1 MNFFPTGF
9 SGVTTDPM
17 KDPFATFNPSA
28 PTSPFPFHSV
38 GTFFVPKV
46 GFAFLTFPHFRTP
59 YSENFNYGF
68 QYQLT
73 PNTVVEAVYV
83 GSLGRR
89 LIQTE
94 EVNFPVPSVM
104 MQQLANFGAVNID
117 CARPLAACV
126 DLNGNP
132 VTGANAD
139 PSCLPGRGCASPT
152 GATLLLANMSNG
164 LSDSHEFQLTIDKR
178 FSHGFNVRTAY
189 TLSKTIDTLSGFRSR
204 SGQST
209 NPLDYRQDRAVSDF
223 DTPQR
228 LVISGLWELP
238 LDKLHSSGGFLKKA
252 LQGWEV
258 AAVAEFQAGNPFTF
272 FSESNSS
279 NQNNFLDRPDIN
291 GPVTKFDPRRM
302 QTFTSDCT
310 GGTSAGPITGNFF
323 VNPTVFNCSG
333 VAPFTFGTLG
343 RNAIRGPGI
352 NNWDLSLMK
361 RTSITER
368 TKIEFRAE
376 FFNAFNHTQ
385 FLNPSDKASGTFA
398 QVTQT
403 RDPRLGQLALKF
415 IF

>member
-1 MNFFPTGF
+1 L
-9 SGVTTDPM
+9 
-17 KDPFATFNPSA
+17 K
-28 PTSPFPFHSV
+28 
-38 GTFFVPKV
+38 
-46 GFAFLTFPHFRTP
+46 
-59 YSENFNYGF
+59 E
-68 QYQLT
+68 
-73 PNTVVEAVYV
+73 
-83 GSLGRR
+83 
-89 LIQTE
+89 
-94 EVNFPVPSVM
+94 
-104 MQQLANFGAVNID
+104 
-117 CARPLAACV
+117 
-126 DLNGNP
+126 
-132 VTGANAD
+132 
-139 PSCLPGRGCASPT
+139 SC
-152 GATLLLANMSNG
+152 
-164 LSDSHEFQLTIDKR
+164 F
-178 FSHGFNVRTAY
+178 HGFTVRTAY

-209 NPLDYRQDRAVSDF
+209 NPLNYRQDRALADF

-238 LDKLHSSGGFLKKA
+238 LDNPFRSSAGFVKKVT
-252 LQGWEV
+252 QGWEI

-279 NQNNFLDRPDIN
+279 EQNNFLDRPDIN
-291 GPVTKFDPRRM
+291 GPVTKFDPRKV

-310 GGTSAGPITGNFF
+310 GGAVTGNFF

-333 VAPFTFGTLG
+333 VPLFTLGTLG

-385 FLNPSDKASGTFA
+385 FLNPSDKSSGTFA

-403 RDPRLGQLALKF
+403 RDPRLGQLALKSLF
-415 IF
+415 

>member
-1 MNFFPTGF
+1 
-9 SGVTTDPM
+9 
-17 KDPFATFNPSA
+17 
-28 PTSPFPFHSV
+28 
-38 GTFFVPKV
+38 
-46 GFAFLTFPHFRTP
+46 
-59 YSENFNYGF
+59 
-68 QYQLT
+68 
-73 PNTVVEAVYV
+73 
-83 GSLGRR
+83 
-89 LIQTE
+89 
-94 EVNFPVPSVM
+94 
-104 MQQLANFGAVNID
+104 
-117 CARPLAACV
+117 
-126 DLNGNP
+126 
-132 VTGANAD
+132 
-139 PSCLPGRGCASPT
+139 
-152 GATLLLANMSNG
+152 MSNG

-189 TLSKTIDTLSGFRSR
+189 TLSKTIDTLSGFCSR

-209 NPLDYRQDRAVSDF
+209 NPLNYRQDRGLADF

-238 LDKLHSSGGFLKKA
+238 LDKPFRNSGGFLKK
-252 LQGWEV
+252 LTQGWET

-279 NQNNFLDRPDIN
+279 KQNNFLDRPDIN
-291 GPVTKFDPRRM
+291 GKVTKFDPRRV

-310 GGTSAGPITGNFF
+310 GATPITGNFY
-323 VNPTVFNCSG
+323 VNPTVFDCSG
-333 VAPFTFGTLG
+333 VPIFTFGTLG

-376 FFNAFNHTQ
+376 FFNAFNHAQ
-385 FLNPSDKASGTFA
+385 FLNPSAKSSGTFA
-398 QVTQT
+398 QVTQS